1 MAILLQQRVKLI
13 LTFLTDH
20 LCDCSSLLEGY
31 SMAFSEKIL
40 NLKTLIVED
49 NASFR
54 EILKDKLQTLFS
66 SMAIYKTAEGREAL
80 QKLDALEPDLVFM
93 DIRLPGENGI
103 QLTQKIRAKYPNT
116 KVIILTSYDSLQ
128 YRGAAIQSGG
138 NCYIPKD
145 SLGYIQIEKLVE
157 ALIE

>member
-1 MAILLQQRVKLI
+1 
-13 LTFLTDH
+13 
-20 LCDCSSLLEGY
+20 
-31 SMAFSEKIL
+31 MAFSEKIL

-49 NASFR
+49 NASFI
-54 EILKDKLQTLFS
+54 EILKEKLRTPFP
-66 SMAIYKTAEGREAL
+66 SMVIDEAAEGSEAL
-80 QKLDALEPDLVFM
+80 QKVGALEPDLVFM

-116 KVIILTSYDSLQ
+116 KVIILTSYDSLE
-128 YRGAAIQSGG
+128 YGGAAIQAGG

-145 SLGYIQIEKLVE
+145 SLGYVEIEKLVK

>member
-1 MAILLQQRVKLI
+1 MAL
-13 LTFLTDH
+13 
-20 LCDCSSLLEGY
+20 
-31 SMAFSEKIL
+31 SEKIL

-54 EILKDKLQTLFS
+54 EILKDKLQTLFP
-66 SMAIYKTAEGREAL
+66 SMVVYEAADGIEAL
-80 QKLDALEPDLVFM
+80 QKVDALRPELVFT

-103 QLTQKIRAKYPNT
+103 QLTQRIKAKYPDT
-116 KVIILTSYDSLQ
+116 KVIILTSYDSLE

-145 SLGYIQIEKLVE
+145 SLSYIQIEKLVK

>member
-1 MAILLQQRVKLI
+1 
-13 LTFLTDH
+13 
-20 LCDCSSLLEGY
+20 
-31 SMAFSEKIL
+31 MAFSEKIL

>member
-1 MAILLQQRVKLI
+1 
-13 LTFLTDH
+13 
-20 LCDCSSLLEGY
+20 
-31 SMAFSEKIL
+31 MAFSEKIL

-116 KVIILTSYDSLQ
+116 KVIILTSYDSLE
-128 YRGAAIQSGG
+128 YRRAAIQSGG

-145 SLGYIQIEKLVE
+145 SLNNIQIEKLVKT
-157 ALIE
+157 LIE

>member
-1 MAILLQQRVKLI
+1 
-13 LTFLTDH
+13 
-20 LCDCSSLLEGY
+20 
-31 SMAFSEKIL
+31 MAFSEKIL

-66 SMAIYKTAEGREAL
+66 SMVIYKTAEGREAL

>member
-1 MAILLQQRVKLI
+1 
-13 LTFLTDH
+13 
-20 LCDCSSLLEGY
+20 
-31 SMAFSEKIL
+31 MAFSEKIL

-66 SMAIYKTAEGREAL
+66 SIVIYEAAEGREAL

-116 KVIILTSYDSLQ
+116 KVIILTSYDSLE